1 MILQGRKVI
10 LASASPR
17 RLDIL
22 RQIGIDPLVVPT
34 EVEERKELTPGMGAD
49 ALVTENAVRKAKA
62 AAALAEDAVVIGSDT
77 VVALEGHIFGKPAD
91 ITEAKGMLTLLSG
104 RTHQVYTGI
113 CLIDTASER
122 SISGADVCQV
132 TFAQLSEKDIEE
144 YVALESPLDKAGAY
158 AIQGRGALLVDKI
171 DGDYYTVVGLPVSL
185 LRRLASVLCRLG

>member
-1 MILQGRKVI
+1 MLLIALAQDVLPQGFVV
-10 LASASPR
+10 ST
-17 RLDIL
+17 DIL

-77 VVALEGHIFGKPAD
+77 VVALEGHIFGKPAG

-132 TFAQLSEKDIEE
+132 TFAQLSEKNI
-144 YVALESPLDKAGAY
+144 
-158 AIQGRGALLVDKI
+158 
-171 DGDYYTVVGLPVSL
+171 
-185 LRRLASVLCRLG
+185 